1 VAKSYDY
8 VLAVWL
14 RLTVS
19 RAAPEFLEEL
29 REYLEAEYQI
39 IKLEVVDESESGGEG
54 ELTFSLQLQLTFDES
69 QMDGDDPTEEAI
81 GELDGQLRAYLEA
94 KYPVSYLEILDDALT
109 SYLLAEREEPEE
121 RKYPE
126 PKQRDLTAGEKSEL
140 RARIERGD
148 ADIYALATEFGCSAS
163 QVAGIKAAMHR

>member
-1 VAKSYDY
+1 MAKLYDY

-14 RLTVS
+14 RLAAS
-19 RAAPEFLEEL
+19 CAAPEFLEEL
-29 REYLEAEYQI
+29 REYLEVEYQI
-39 IKLEVVDESESGGEG
+39 IKIEVVEESEPSEEG
-54 ELTFSLQLQLTFDES
+54 ELAISLQMQLTFDES
-69 QMDGDDPTEEAI
+69 QMDGDDPTEEAL
-81 GELDGQLRAYLEA
+81 GKLDRELRTYIDA
-94 KYPVSYLEILDDALT
+94 KYQENHLEILDDALT
-109 SYLLAEREEPEE
+109 SYLLAEREEPEQ

-126 PKQRDLTAGEKSEL
+126 PKERELTDDEKTQL

>member
-1 VAKSYDY
+1 VAKFYDY

-14 RLTVS
+14 RLAVS

-39 IKLEVVDESESGGEG
+39 IKLEVVEESEPGGEG
-54 ELTFSLQLQLTFDES
+54 ERAISLQLQLTFDES
-69 QMDGDDPTEEAI
+69 QMDGDDPTEEAL
-81 GELDGQLRAYLEA
+81 GELDRELRPYIDA
-94 KYPVSYLEILDDALT
+94 KYRVNHLEILDDALT
-109 SYLLAEREEPEE
+109 SYLLAEREEPEQ

-126 PKQRDLTAGEKSEL
+126 PKQRDLTDDEKTQL

>member
-14 RLTVS
+14 RIAVS
-19 RAAPEFLEEL
+19 RPAMGLLEEF

-39 IKLEVVDESESGGEG
+39 IKLEVVDEPEYGGEG
-54 ELTFSLQLQLTFDES
+54 ELTFSLQMQLTFDES
-69 QMDGDDPTEEAI
+69 QMDGHDPTEEAL
-81 GELDGQLRAYLEA
+81 GKLDGELRAYLGA
-94 KYPVSYLEILDDALT
+94 KYPVRHLEILDDALT
-109 SYLLAEREEPEE
+109 SYPLAERDEPEV

-126 PKQRDLTAGEKSEL
+126 PKQRDLTAEEKSQL
-140 RARIERGD
+140 RGRIERGD
-148 ADIYALATEFGCSAS
+148 ADIYVLATEFGCSAS